1 MFSQNWHSHQSQTFE
16 TIIINISF
24 FFCKFCEK
32 KAHFK
37 GRWFSSVDASGSADM
52 SILWTYFSNLKLVS
66 TVTCSCCKIISDNVK
81 SLCCCCEASRTYR
94 YTTTYFQYVYNIT
107 SQHVQISQNDPG
119 KLYLAILDTCMYEN
133 ILYIFPGFKII
144 HNYKNI
150 LENCFSEK

>member
-81 SLCCCCEASRTYR
+81 SLCCCCEASRTYCTDTQQHTFNMYITLFHNMYCTDISKR
-94 YTTTYFQYVYNIT
+94 PWQAIFGNSGHLHVWKYFI
-107 SQHVQISQNDPG
+107 HFPRLQN
-119 KLYLAILDTCMYEN
+119 Y
-133 ILYIFPGFKII
+133 
-144 HNYKNI
+144 
-150 LENCFSEK
+150 S